1 MIYPAKANNMSCP
14 VQQNVHT
21 GEKASGTAKVNG
33 EDKPASGEYMKWDAE
48 GVEVVP
54 PEEEK
59 KIYEV
64 SAQFNRFQMMNLVR
78 VRDASVDEEP
88 G

>member
-1 MIYPAKANNMSCP
+1 MSCP
-14 VQQNVHT
+14 VQHNIHT

-33 EDKPASGEYMKWDAE
+33 EGKSAPGEYIKWDTK

-54 PEEEK
+54 PEEQS

-64 SAQFNRFQMMNLVR
+64 AAQFNRFQMMNLYVR
-78 VRDASVDEEP
+78 NFLQSTSGFD
-88 G
+88 